1 MVNIADDLVRATEL
15 IRKFA
20 RDGWDHTMD
29 STDRDALVWLLEVAG
44 GQHAYIRSRAFRDVV
59 TAAYQ
64 MGRQAGV
71 AECVAEM
78 PGADLWPEESR
89 SKNPLPILV
98 ENEGEENAERT
109 TESGDL

>member
-15 IRKFA
+15 IRRFA

-29 STDRDALVWLLEVAG
+29 STDRDALVWLLEVAR

-71 AECVAEM
+71 TEYTVETSGVEIVA
-78 PGADLWPEESR
+78 PGKQVKEPLADT
-89 SKNPLPILV
+89 
-98 ENEGEENAERT
+98 G
-109 TESGDL
+109 

>member
-44 GQHAYIRSRAFRDVV
+44 GQHAQGCSVLVFQRSQPPSR
-59 TAAYQ
+59 
-64 MGRQAGV
+64 GRIGGENFSRKRYTV
-71 AECVAEM
+71 AWAT
-78 PGADLWPEESR
+78 PGTGA
-89 SKNPLPILV
+89 
-98 ENEGEENAERT
+98 
-109 TESGDL
+109 

>member
-1 MVNIADDLVRATEL
+1 VKIADDLVRATEL

-29 STDRDALVWLLEVAG
+29 SADRDALVWLLEVAG

-71 AECVAEM
+71 AECTVRMSRAESVVQGK
-78 PGADLWPEESR
+78 PAKEPLADTG
-89 SKNPLPILV
+89 
-98 ENEGEENAERT
+98 GE
-109 TESGDL
+109 